1 MTKTNTPKKT
11 KLLTYLEK
19 GKTITEDQAYKKFG
33 LRNLRATVSDLRK
46 EGYVI
51 TPTTPTTNA
60 GVTKYTLR

>member
-1 MTKTNTPKKT
+1 MTKKTNTPKKT

-19 GKTITEDQAYKKFG
+19 GKTITEDQAFKKFS

-51 TPTTPTTNA
+51 TPTTTNA